1 LDIQCCMFLWTLVY
15 PSCTSNGCS
24 NFWRFFCP
32 WHCMWHNLKL
42 VYFLICVYML
52 GEAIKLRFR
61 QPNACKS
68 SHSFVSLKSSGWS
81 TGNGWGHSNSKL
93 YLIWIVVGKYKVKFP
108 CTIPMKT
115 DPHCS
120 LITVREL
127 VLKSK
132 TIFYVT
138 SARLASRAVWWS
150 RCGLSQYDQIMHL
163 WLFVFQAWTGEGA
176 GISCGRRLIR

>member
-1 LDIQCCMFLWTLVY
+1 MFLWTLEY

-24 NFWRFFCP
+24 NFWRSFCP
-32 WHCMWHNLKL
+32 RHCMWHNLKL
-42 VYFLICVYML
+42 VYFVVCVYML

-61 QPNACKS
+61 QANTCKS

-115 DPHCS
+115 DVAVS
-120 LITVREL
+120 LLWENWCWSQRPSFRWLPQGLQVGL
-127 VLKSK
+127 YGVQG
-132 TIFYVT
+132 
-138 SARLASRAVWWS
+138 AVWVS
-150 RCGLSQYDQIMHL
+150 MTRSCTCDYLCFKHGL
-163 WLFVFQAWTGEGA
+163 
-176 GISCGRRLIR
+176 GRVQGSAVGGD